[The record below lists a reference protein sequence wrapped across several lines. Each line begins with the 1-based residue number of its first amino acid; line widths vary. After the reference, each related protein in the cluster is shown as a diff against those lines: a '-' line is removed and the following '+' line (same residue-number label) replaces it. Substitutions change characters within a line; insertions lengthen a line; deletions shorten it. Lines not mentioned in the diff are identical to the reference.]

1 LALNS
6 TAPAVENNARWRK
19 SPKFASSSRSLFLN
33 ALGFLSTSTGSR
45 SSAWTW
51 PQQSTL
57 GFFNVDDELLATYS
71 CVLFNEYLDR
81 CKKEWLDYLGKIGT
95 PKTVLETSW
104 RPSASRISK
113 IEPVT
118 AWFLARNGDEAEI
131 RCYTH
136 SLGDVLVAGRAET
149 PEKVRAYPTALL
161 KSSLETQ
168 KLLIVSLFGG

>member
-1 LALNS
+1 MEKKPKVRELVAELVPDRFGTSLHFNRFGIERLDVA
-6 TAPAVENNARWRK
+6 TAVHFGLFNN
-19 SPKFASSSRSLFLN
+19 
-33 ALGFLSTSTGSR
+33 
-45 SSAWTW
+45 
-51 PQQSTL
+51 
-57 GFFNVDDELLATYS
+57 DDELLATYS

-81 CKKEWLDYLGKIGT
+81 CEKEWLDYLGKIGT
-95 PKTVLETSW
+95 PKAALETTW

-136 SLGDVLVAGRAET
+136 SLGDVLSAGRSEN

-168 KLLIVSLFGG
+168 KLLIVGLFAG

>member
-1 LALNS
+1 MEKKPKVRELVAELVPERFGVSLHFNRFGIERLDVA
-6 TAPAVENNARWRK
+6 TAVH
-19 SPKFASSSRSLFLN
+19 FGL
-33 ALGFLSTSTGSR
+33 
-45 SSAWTW
+45 
-51 PQQSTL
+51 
-57 GFFNVDDELLATYS
+57 FNVDDELLATYS

-81 CKKEWLDYLGKIGT
+81 CKKEWLDYLGKTGT

-131 RCYTH
+131 
-136 SLGDVLVAGRAET
+136 VAGRAET

-168 KLLIVSLFGG
+168 KLLIVGLFGG

>member
-1 LALNS
+1 MEKKPKTRELVAELVPDRFATSLHFNRFGIERLDVA
-6 TAPAVENNARWRK
+6 TAVH
-19 SPKFASSSRSLFLN
+19 FGLFN
-33 ALGFLSTSTGSR
+33 T
-45 SSAWTW
+45 
-51 PQQSTL
+51 
-57 GFFNVDDELLATYS
+57 DDELLATYS

-95 PKTVLETSW
+95 PKAALEMGW
-104 RPSASRISK
+104 RPSPSRISR

-136 SLGDVLVAGRAET
+136 SLGDVLVAGRSET
-149 PEKVRAYPTALL
+149 SEKIRAYPAALL

-168 KLLIVSLFGG
+168 KLLIVALFGG